1 MQHQQSFD
9 ELTLAL
15 EAHLRDHAAMLRA
28 IADLPAPNNWKKAEV
43 EALLLQAAE
52 SWRFFIVKLTER
64 ATSMAAVAANGVIT
78 RYLDDVAQIKQ
89 RLAALE
95 DMVEGGP

>member
-1 MQHQQSFD
+1 MEQHQQSFD

-15 EAHLRDHAAMLRA
+15 EAHLRDHGAMLRA
-28 IADLPAPNNWKKAEV
+28 IAALSTAGTQAEV
-43 EALLLQAAE
+43 EALLSQAAE